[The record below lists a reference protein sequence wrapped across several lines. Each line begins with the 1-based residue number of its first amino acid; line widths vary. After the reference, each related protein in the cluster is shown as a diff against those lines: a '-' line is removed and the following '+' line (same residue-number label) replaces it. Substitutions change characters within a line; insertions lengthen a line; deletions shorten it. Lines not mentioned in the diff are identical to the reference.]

1 MLLKKAKMSL
11 YFFCS
16 YNALIWQK
24 NLIYSVLLL
33 FEVLQAVVNFLSE
46 QEQFSL
52 FQARHKPFDAGDSGG
67 AAQEAEL
74 EVLLHEVVQTHGQ
87 GGPDGLNVL

>member
-1 MLLKKAKMSL
+1 M
-11 YFFCS
+11 
-16 YNALIWQK
+16 
-24 NLIYSVLLL
+24 
-33 FEVLQAVVNFLSE
+33 LQAVVNFFSK

-74 EVLLHEVVQTHGQ
+74 EVLLHEVVQTHSQ
-87 GGPDGLNVL
+87 GGPEGIVCIIKSQGS